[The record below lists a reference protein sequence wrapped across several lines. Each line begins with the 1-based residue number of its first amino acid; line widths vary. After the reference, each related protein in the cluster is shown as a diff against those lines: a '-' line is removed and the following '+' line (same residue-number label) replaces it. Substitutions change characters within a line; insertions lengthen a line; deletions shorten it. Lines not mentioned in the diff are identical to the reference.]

1 MKNSRVKTKVS
12 NVTDLFSKPHE
23 GNELN
28 NSITYLN
35 EYEEQAQEYIKNLG
49 KYIGIH
55 TGYEYVDWLIG
66 SFLPGEVLT
75 IGGDTGHGKSLFAMN
90 IAQNVY
96 MNEQKPVL
104 FINLELTVE
113 QAVQRFYHL
122 SGDDHD
128 YAGIMT
134 QKVGPEQDFDYKDI
148 APIFAKAQD
157 EGVCLVVV
165 DHLHFFDGAIGDNAA
180 SAITK
185 LMRHVKRQAVKYE
198 LPVIML
204 SHVTPQTK
212 ITKDG
217 LETIKPDLHSFKNS
231 KSIEQLSDMVGFVWR
246 EQDDTNRVEFY
257 VRKNRSRPL
266 IKDSIYFNQEGWV
279 LKEDKTWQPKNY
291 PPFGVSSLAKTL

>member
-1 MKNSRVKTKVS
+1 MRSSRPKTKVS

-23 GNELN
+23 ENVTN

-35 EYEEQAQEYIKNLG
+35 EFEEQAIEYLKDAG
-49 KYIGIH
+49 VYKGIS

-66 SFLPGEVLT
+66 SFLPGELWT

-90 IAQNVY
+90 VAQNVY
-96 MNEQKPVL
+96 DKYQEPVL

-113 QAVQRFYHL
+113 QAVQRFYNL

-128 YAGIMT
+128 YAGIMVQT
-134 QKVGPEQDFDYKDI
+134 SPDVDYKDVDTLI
-148 APIFAKAQD
+148 SKAKD
-157 EGVCLVVV
+157 EGVRLVVV

-180 SAITK
+180 SSITR
-185 LMRHVKRQAVKYE
+185 LMRHFKKCAVKYE
-198 LPVIML
+198 MPVIML

-217 LETIKPDLHSFKNS
+217 LETVKPDLHSFKNS

-257 VRKNRSRPL
+257 IRKNRSRPL
-266 IKDSIYFNQEGWV
+266 IKDSIYFTQKGWV
-279 LKEDKTWQPKNY
+279 LEEDKTWQPKNY